1 MWRGVPVRVARM
13 RRRRREA
20 WVVKRRG
27 GVVVVIVN
35 WGGGVGVR
43 GGGGALWDV
52 QKKLVRL
59 CWDPGGAKT
68 GRER

>member
-27 GVVVVIVN
+27 GVVVVIAN
-35 WGGGVGVR
+35 WGGLEFVEVGEL
-43 GGGGALWDV
+43 GGMCRKNW
-52 QKKLVRL
+52 
-59 CWDPGGAKT
+59 
-68 GRER
+68 